1 MPASATLIHFPIAL
15 LLLLGSSHAT
25 QATSAPGLNRPD
37 FMAELST
44 NSASSSLFNRAI
56 FMAQAIADP
65 LERIQALTSIARR
78 LTEVHQP
85 AKAKQIIDQVM
96 QIAHRIPV
104 ESARNQYE
112 ASRQEEPFIAISAQ
126 IADAGFIDQALA
138 LVRSRISTKLNQ
150 GLALNKIA
158 VAAARHGK
166 TQQAKKLLSEAVRSI
181 KGASEDNVYQSNG
194 GCENDKFQ
202 AFSEIAKSLS
212 LVSELDQALKVTE
225 SIWGCTS
232 ASGDWS
238 QSYQAWAYLGILSQ
252 IETVQEVKIIWASA
266 QRMPQN
272 PKVIQDPIERASTWS
287 AIAVKLIQLNEIPL
301 ALSIAT
307 EVSQI
312 PHPQYEILGFPESQ
326 QLGLQEIAAA
336 FAAKQQFEAALQV
349 KDLIK
354 NDFRKN
360 LALRAIAAQLA
371 RAGKL
376 PQALELANSISDATL
391 RTKSKLLIVRN
402 LNEMG
407 LRAQAKTLF
416 ESLIPEL
423 TPEVAPELVA
433 IEQSARA
440 LEFVAKLDP
449 DKQASIILDTARQL
463 IDVGQLESAQR
474 LANMLKYRGEREDIL
489 RAIALRQIKLGQL
502 DQALNLVL
510 PLQDILTLRDPIT
523 RTSLLTSIAQGFAR
537 SGQSSKAL
545 QAATAISTTSDR
557 VAAIAAIATD

>member
-96 QIAHRIPV
+96 HIAHSIPV